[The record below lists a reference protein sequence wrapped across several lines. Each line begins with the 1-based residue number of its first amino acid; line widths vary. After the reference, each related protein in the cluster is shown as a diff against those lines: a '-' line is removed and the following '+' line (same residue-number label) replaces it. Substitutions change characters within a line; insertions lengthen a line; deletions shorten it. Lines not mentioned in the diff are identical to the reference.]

1 MTSRTLGKSTR
12 GNDINFHKMIF
23 LSLIIHLIVITV
35 MLVSIRTSSRHLTFG
50 PVYSVQLVG
59 SEAIRA
65 FNDSALLKDIQ
76 ASSRQAP
83 DSIIIKRKINSIY
96 SPLLKS
102 DESHKINIDKAV
114 SAIRHKEQGRLKTDE
129 NVTPAGRSNLP
140 DTETNKQANEYIGAV
155 WIRIKQNWSMPPS
168 LLPEKNISTII
179 DVKISRSGALEYAN
193 FEKRS
198 GNRYFDDSALRAI
211 RKSGPFPPLP
221 SWIRDNSIEIGVR
234 FNSAELR

>member
-12 GNDINFHKMIF
+12 GNDINFHTMIF
-23 LSLIIHLIVITV
+23 LSLIIHLIIITI

-59 SEAIRA
+59 SETIRS
-65 FNDSALLKDIQ
+65 FNDSTLLKDIQ
-76 ASSRQAP
+76 PSHQAP
-83 DSIIIKRKINSIY
+83 DSIIIKQKINSIY

-102 DESHKINIDKAV
+102 EETHQINIEKAV
-114 SAIRHKEQGRLKTDE
+114 SAIRHKEQGRLKTE
-129 NVTPAGRSNLP
+129 ETVAAGRSKMSE
-140 DTETNKQANEYIGAV
+140 TETNSQANEYIGAV
-155 WIRIKQNWSMPPS
+155 WMRIKQNWSMPPS

-211 RKSGPFPPLP
+211 RKSSPFPPLP
-221 SWIRDNSIEIGVR
+221 AWIRDNSIEIGIR
-234 FNSAELR
+234 FNSAELQ

>member
-23 LSLIIHLIVITV
+23 LSLIIHLIVITA
-35 MLVSIRTSSRHLTFG
+35 MLVSMRTTSRHLTFG

-59 SEAIRA
+59 SEAIRT
-65 FNDSALLKDIQ
+65 FNDSAFLKDIQ
-76 ASSRQAP
+76 PSHQAP

-114 SAIRHKEQGRLKTDE
+114 SAIRHKEQGRLKPDE
-129 NVTPAGRSNLP
+129 TAATAGKSKMS
-140 DTETNKQANEYIGAV
+140 DTQTNSQANEYIGAV
-155 WIRIKQNWSMPPS
+155 WMRIKQNWSMPSS
-168 LLPEKNISTII
+168 LLPGKNISTII
-179 DVKISRSGALEYAN
+179 DIKISRSGALEYAN

-211 RKSGPFPPLP
+211 RKSSPFPPFP
-221 SWIRDNSIEIGVR
+221 SWIRDNNIEIGIR
-234 FNSAELR
+234 FNSAELQ